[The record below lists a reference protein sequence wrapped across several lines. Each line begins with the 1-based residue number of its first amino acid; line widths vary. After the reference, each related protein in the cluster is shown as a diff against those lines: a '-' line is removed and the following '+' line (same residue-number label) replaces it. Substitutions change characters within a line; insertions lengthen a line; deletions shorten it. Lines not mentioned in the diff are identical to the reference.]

1 MRCAIYTRKS
11 SEEGLE
17 QSFNSLDAQR
27 EAGEA
32 FILSQRHEG
41 WRTLPARYDDGGYSG
56 GTMERPGL
64 KQLLEDVQANKI
76 NVVVVYKVDRLTRSL
91 SDFAK
96 IVETL
101 DAKGVSFVSVT
112 QQFNTT
118 TSMGRLTLN
127 ILLSFAQFEREVT
140 GERIRDKIAASKKKG
155 MWMGG
160 TVPLGYDLEARKL
173 IPHPTEAE
181 LVRNIFALY
190 LKLGC
195 VLKLLAQLKREN
207 VKTKSWVTK
216 KGIRLGGVVFAPGH
230 LYYLLRN
237 RLYVG
242 EIRHRD
248 RWYPGAHPGI
258 VPRELWDKVQAQL
271 DSNIRTQ
278 RKRAREQS
286 SSLLTGLIEDGEG
299 NRFTPSFTIKRGRRY
314 RYYVSQAVIQNAAGE
329 KSGPTRL
336 PAHEIESRVTERLQA
351 FLRSDAQVFDELSA
365 NAESPAVLHQL
376 VAGAKKLA
384 ARLLSLP
391 ADDLRDVLVC
401 ILQRVIVQENNIQ
414 VMIKKSDLRE
424 LLEHGDQIIAA
435 SLVGLRKRTESPEIL
450 CLTIEAKRK
459 RYGGEIHIVVPPSSS
474 APVRHPR
481 TALIKAVARGHAWYE
496 KVLEGKVTDMRSL
509 ARETGL
515 TPHYVRNVFA
525 CAFLAPDIVDAI
537 LEGRQ
542 PLTLKFEHLYKNIP
556 LSWAEQRQQFG
567 FPQIRVQPSPF
578 CNRSLIAEINSLIP
592 PC

>member
-1 MRCAIYTRKS
+1 MSTDSKPVMRCAIYTRKS

-56 GTMERPGL
+56 GTMERPAL
-64 KQLLEDVQANKI
+64 KQLLEDIHANKI

-96 IVETL
+96 IVEAL

-160 TVPLGYDLEARKL
+160 PVPLGYDLEARKL

-181 LVRNIFALY
+181 LVRNIFTLY
-190 LKLGC
+190 VKLGC
-195 VLKLLAQLKREN
+195 VLKLLAHLNREN
-207 VKTKSWVTK
+207 VRTKSWVTK
-216 KGIRLGGVVFAPGH
+216 KGIRLGGVSFAPGH
-230 LYYLLRN
+230 VYYLLRN
-237 RLYVG
+237 RLYIG

-248 RWYPGAHPGI
+248 KWYPGAHPGI

-271 DSNIRTQ
+271 DSNLRTQ

-286 SSLLTGLIEDGEG
+286 LSLLTGLIEDGEG
-299 NRFTPSFTIKRGRRY
+299 NRFTPSFTIKSGRRY
-314 RYYVSQAVIQNAAGE
+314 RYYVSQAVIQNPA
-329 KSGPTRL
+329 SQQSRPTRL

-365 NAESPAVLHQL
+365 TAESPAVLHQL

-384 ARLLSLP
+384 ARLSSLP
-391 ADDLRDVLVC
+391 ADDFRDLLTC
-401 ILQRVIVQENNIQ
+401 ILQRVIIQENNIQ
-414 VMIKKSDLRE
+414 VMIRKSDLRE

-435 SLVGLRKRTESPEIL
+435 SLVVLRKPTEPTELL

-474 APVRHPR
+474 VQVRHPR
-481 TALIKAVARGHAWYE
+481 PALIKAVARAHAWYE
-496 KVLEGKVTDMRSL
+496 KVLEGKVADMRSL

-525 CAFLAPDIVDAI
+525 CAFLAPDIVEAI

-542 PLTLKFEHLYKNIP
+542 PLTLKFEHLYKSIP

-567 FPQIRVQPSPF
+567 FPQNPRQAKSVLQ
-578 CNRSLIAEINSLIP
+578 
-592 PC
+592 